1 MNRWLVCFT
10 VAIVGCVA
18 SLPRGDTSITA
29 DLSCEAS
36 RCIVQARQ
44 GLPPTPAPSDVCE
57 RCDGRGVLGDN
68 AGIRITCPDCKGTG
82 KKTKTPPACTTGT
95 CGVKR

>member
-1 MNRWLVCFT
+1 VNRWLVCFT

-29 DLSCEAS
+29 DLACEAS

-44 GLPPTPAPSDVCE
+44 GLPPTPAPSDVCDN
-57 RCDGRGVLGDN
+57 CDGTGKIGDGRIVLECS
-68 AGIRITCPDCKGTG
+68 ACKGTG
-82 KKTKTPPACTTGT
+82 KKPKTAPACTTGT